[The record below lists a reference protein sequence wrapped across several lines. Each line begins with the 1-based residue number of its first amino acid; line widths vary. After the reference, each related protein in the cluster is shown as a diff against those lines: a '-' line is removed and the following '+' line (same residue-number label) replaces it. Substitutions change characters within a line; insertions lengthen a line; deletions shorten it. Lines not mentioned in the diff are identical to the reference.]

1 MLNKNPYD
9 QAHELARAL
18 RESELYQRYIIVQ
31 KQLAL
36 NPEAQERVR
45 QFRVRQLEVNQAQLL
60 GKEVPTDRAGQLAL
74 EYAKLNQDKNI
85 AEFLKAEGTFMQ
97 LFADIQQIIQKSLES
112 GLTE

>member
-18 RESELYQRYIIVQ
+18 RESELYQRYIVAQ

-36 NPEAQERVR
+36 DPEAQERVR
-45 QFRVRQLEVNQAQLL
+45 KFRVQQMEVNQAQLL
-60 GKEVPTDRAGQLAL
+60 GQAVPDGKVSQVAL
-74 EYAKLNQDKNI
+74 EYAKLNRDKNI
-85 AEFLKAEGTFMQ
+85 AEFLDAEGTFMQ